1 MVKDEPFILKQLPPD
16 VVEELDRKDL
26 AASLIKVMLAR
37 RKPVETKECL
47 RERCRMF
54 RELIAGRKNIAIVS
68 HKAFIFAYTGV
79 NIENVDVL
87 RIDNS

>member
-1 MVKDEPFILKQLPPD
+1 MVGDEPFILKQLPAD
-16 VVEELDRKDL
+16 VVEELDREDL
-26 AASLIKVMLAR
+26 VASQIKVILER
-37 RKPVETKECL
+37 SEPIEPEESLK
-47 RERCRMF
+47 ERCRKF

>member
-1 MVKDEPFILKQLPPD
+1 MVGDEPFILKQLPAD
-16 VVEELDRKDL
+16 VVEELDREDL
-26 AASLIKVMLAR
+26 VASQIKVILE
-37 RKPVETKECL
+37 KSEPIEPEESLK
-47 RERCRMF
+47 ERCQKF